1 MTKYNSIITIKPVMS
16 DRKKPKKYSKMGY
29 QQKELYVKEQLK
41 ELGQTAAYHGDF
53 QGRGG
58 DGMFD
63 LQESEK
69 KLQKAAS
76 NDYDRREALK
86 YGVNSGDKR
95 FKDLDASS
103 GFNSMEALV
112 NTDRAINK
120 YGYNKLGHKNMSSD
134 ADMAAVS
141 SSLFN
146 KSRDKQ
152 AEDLKNAYTKD
163 LNALRDDLETKTN
176 KGDDDSDPQNFEH
189 SDKVAGAKKRLNEY
203 KVDLGENNIFGS
215 NNENVAKADDQ
226 ADAARS
232 FMEGYKT
239 NLKKTTNVEENKAA
253 NLNNAISAVASYRK

>member
-1 MTKYNSIITIKPVMS
+1 MS

-29 QQKELYVKEQLK
+29 QQKEKYVKDQLK
-41 ELGQTAAYHGDF
+41 ELGASAVYHGTM
-53 QGRGG
+53 GRGG
-58 DGMFD
+58 SEATGMFD
-63 LQESEK
+63 LEKSE
-69 KLQKAAS
+69 AALRS
-76 NDYDRREALK
+76 AANNDYDRREALK

-103 GFNSMEALV
+103 GFDSMEALV

-152 AEDLKNAYTKD
+152 AEDLKDAYTKD
-163 LNALRDDLETKTN
+163 LNALRDDLETNTGN
-176 KGDDDSDPQNFEH
+176 NNESDADPQNFEY
-189 SDKVAGAKKRLNEY
+189 SDKVSGAKERLDQY
-203 KVDLGENNIFGS
+203 KVDLGESNIFNS
-215 NNENVAKADDQ
+215 NNQNAAKADDQ

-239 NLKKTTNVEENKAA
+239 NVKKASNLEENKTA